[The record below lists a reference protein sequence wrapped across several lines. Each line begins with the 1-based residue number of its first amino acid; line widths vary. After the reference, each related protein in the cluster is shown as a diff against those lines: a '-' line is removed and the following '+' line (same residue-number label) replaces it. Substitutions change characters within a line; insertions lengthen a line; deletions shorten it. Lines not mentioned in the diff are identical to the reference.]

1 MFGPSAA
8 LGVVFPYGQNP
19 TVKMVTGV
27 KQLIPGPPGPRP
39 PKYHAEDTE
48 EEIGNITG
56 HAYRSLRNTTILGE
70 QAMKHTP

>member
-8 LGVVFPYGQNP
+8 LGVVIPYGQNP
-19 TVKMVTGV
+19 VVEMVIGV
-27 KQLIPGPPGPRP
+27 KQLIQGPPGPGP
-39 PKYHAEDTE
+39 PKYHAQNPE
-48 EEIGNITG
+48 EEIENITG